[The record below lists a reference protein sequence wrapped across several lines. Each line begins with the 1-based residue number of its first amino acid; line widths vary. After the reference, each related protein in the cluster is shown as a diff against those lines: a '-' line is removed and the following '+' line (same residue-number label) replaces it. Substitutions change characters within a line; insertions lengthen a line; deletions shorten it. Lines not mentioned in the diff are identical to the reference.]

1 MSAFLNRPSFDLVVD
16 LINVANTLALNDAK
30 VTFGVPSALVD
41 DDSDLNTALNVKAI
55 SGAGY
60 RGAVDVKYNRLDLA
74 LLFKNIAVNLN
85 VDLSVI
91 TGPTTKDLL
100 ATLNTKYGLDIDVT
114 EIDDQPINVTV
125 DGPSTH
131 TITAKDS
138 LAYIGSLTVSIGPDP
153 DVGER
158 LDTVVLVSNLN
169 GLLYPNSDTTKAQ
182 AREYSWG
189 VDASPISAY
198 LQVRVVDEVISDN
211 SLAVELNKIVSDTWV
226 YDAAAA
232 DYNTAGAKVIYAGPN
247 DVSMDVNQKWARVV
261 QFQLDDALCANVG
274 GVITLG
280 YN

>member
-30 VTFGVPSALVD
+30 VTFGVPSALED
-41 DDSDLNTALNVKAI
+41 DESGLNTGLNVKAI

-85 VDLSVI
+85 VDLSSVPS
-91 TGPTTKDLL
+91 PTTKDLL
-100 ATLNTKYGLDIDVT
+100 GTLNTKYGLGITIDEVVDAPVDIT
-114 EIDDQPINVTV
+114 GE
-125 DGPSTH
+125 GPHTH
-131 TITAKDS
+131 TITAQDS
-138 LAYIGSLTVSIGPDP
+138 LAYIGALTLTIGPDA

-158 LDTVVLVSNLN
+158 LDTVVLVTNLN
-169 GLLYPNSDTTKAQ
+169 GLLYPNTDTTKAQ

-211 SLAVELNKIVSDTWV
+211 SLAVELNKIVSDTWI

-247 DVSMDVNQKWARVV
+247 SADKDANQKWARIV

>member
-30 VTFGVPSALVD
+30 VTFGVPSALED
-41 DDSDLNTALNVKAI
+41 DESGLNTGLNVKAI

-85 VDLSVI
+85 VDLSSVAS
-91 TGPTTKDLL
+91 PTTKDLL
-100 ATLNTKYGLDIDVT
+100 GTLNTKYGLGITIDEVVDAPVDIT
-114 EIDDQPINVTV
+114 GE
-125 DGPSTH
+125 GPHTH
-131 TITAKDS
+131 TITAQDS
-138 LAYIGSLTVSIGPDP
+138 LAYIGTLTLTIGPDA

-158 LDTVVLVSNLN
+158 LDTVVLVTNLN
-169 GLLYPNSDTTKAQ
+169 GLLYPNTDTTKAQ

-211 SLAVELNKIVSDTWV
+211 SLAVELNKIVSDTWI

-247 DVSMDVNQKWARVV
+247 SADKDANQKWARIV